1 MLLTPNLGNE
11 MKKSCMGWSH
21 ETNSKDTISKEI
33 DVESLIW
40 RSIKN
45 ANFKN
50 KFYKHDFRAP
60 YKLVVFLNFFLVKQV
75 WACSQVFFFF
85 FKYLYIYNSKSW
97 EKVASTIKEVVT
109 NRIKKQYIMLFGI
122 VAHRLKAIN
131 YNFSPR

>member
-40 RSIKN
+40 RSAKN

-50 KFYKHDFRAP
+50 KILKHDFRAP
-60 YKLVVFLNFFLVKQV
+60 YKLVVYFI
-75 WACSQVFFFF
+75 
-85 FKYLYIYNSKSW
+85 LYIYIVKSSAL
-97 EKVASTIKEVVT
+97 KSNLYDIFLINKSVL
-109 NRIKKQYIMLFGI
+109 LFDIIYVWAFWKLDI
-122 VAHRLKAIN
+122 VHVI
-131 YNFSPR
+131 